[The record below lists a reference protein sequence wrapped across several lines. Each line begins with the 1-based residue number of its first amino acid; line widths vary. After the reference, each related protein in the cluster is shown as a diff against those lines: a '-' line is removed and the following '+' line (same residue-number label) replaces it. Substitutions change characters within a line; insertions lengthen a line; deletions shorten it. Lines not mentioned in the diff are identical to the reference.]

1 MAAKGTLKSILSFT
15 IAIVVAYFIIKI
27 LFGLLG
33 FILKGL
39 FFIIFIVIVAIFAL
53 PIYAFLKNKVF
64 K

>member
-1 MAAKGTLKSILSFT
+1 MAAKDTLKSILSIT
-15 IAIVVAYFIIKI
+15 IALVVAYFIIKI

-39 FFIIFIVIVAIFAL
+39 LFIIFIVVVAIFAL